1 MHLLLYLLLPDVGGR
16 GILVGSWLHRLRV
29 ALGLKLLVRLHAIE
43 LHLIMLLLRLLLNL
57 RRLSLLRNLLM
68 LLIRRR
74 LLRLLVLSVL
84 LRLAVLPLVCRLV
97 LVKLRLVHA
106 TAEGSALL
114 LLLHPHRR
122 RWLLLLLERLLME
135 LLKPG
140 LVSVHLLAILAGIPK
155 RLPRRA
161 CAAITH
167 CICRI
172 RRWPRESRGRRRI
185 NRVRDTR

>member
-1 MHLLLYLLLPDVGGR
+1 
-16 GILVGSWLHRLRV
+16 
-29 ALGLKLLVRLHAIE
+29 
-43 LHLIMLLLRLLLNL
+43 MLLLRLLLDL
-57 RRLSLLRNLLM
+57 WRLSLLRNLLM

-74 LLRLLVLSVL
+74 LLLLLVLGVL

-97 LVKLRLVHA
+97 LEKLRLVHA
-106 TAEGSALL
+106 AAEGSALLL

-135 LLKPG
+135 LLEPG
-140 LVSVHLLAILAGIPK
+140 LVSVHLLAILAGITK

-161 CAAITH
+161 CAAIAH

-172 RRWPRESRGRRRI
+172 RRWPREGRGRRRI
-185 NRVRDTR
+185 NRVRDTRRGLITPSLAPSIINLSISPPCREG